1 MRLVCLDVAFCF
13 FIHLESEMNKILA
26 FSVFAFSVGLS
37 AVQAEDR
44 SSGNVVN
51 IYNWGDYIDPALKDQ
66 FQKDS
71 GIKVVYDVFDTNET
85 LEGKLLSGNTGY
97 DLVVPSNQFLARQIK
112 AGVYRKL
119 DKGNIP
125 NLSKLD
131 PTLLKKIE
139 SSDPGN
145 AYGVPYLWASTGI
158 IYNPVKVKEA
168 LGTDVIDSWSA
179 VFDVENIKKLSKC
192 GVAFLDSPDEIFPSA
207 LLYLGWDP
215 NTTNQQDY
223 KKAEDLL
230 MKVKPYVTYFNSSKH
245 VSDLAN
251 GNICVAIGYS
261 GDPGMIN
268 SRAEEAKNG
277 IHVSFAIPKEGAKLS
292 VDMMAI
298 PADAKNPENAEKFI
312 NFVLEP
318 KVMAAITN
326 YVHYPNAV
334 PDSKQFTSP
343 EIANDPVI
351 NPSEADV
358 QRLVVAK
365 VLPPNVTRALTRSW
379 NKIKSGN

>member
-1 MRLVCLDVAFCF
+1 
-13 FIHLESEMNKILA
+13 MNKILA

-37 AVQAEDR
+37 AVQAEER

-351 NPSEADV
+351 NPSEVDV